1 MSEKPESRP
10 PIHGFSHFSATVTD
24 VEASA
29 SWYQRVLGL
38 QRLPTPFPHF
48 GREDTGYAI
57 VLIDPDA
64 GISVGLHHHEVNDG
78 HPFDE
83 SRTGL
88 DHIAMNVSDRA
99 ALDSWAAWLDN
110 QGVPHSGVNDAEE
123 PIPYSALIFRDP
135 DNIQLEMIHLPRP

>member
-1 MSEKPESRP
+1 MTASTESRP

-38 QRLPTPFPHF
+38 QRLPAPF
-48 GREDTGYAI
+48 
-57 VLIDPDA
+57 
-64 GISVGLHHHEVNDG
+64 GLHHNEGNDG

-88 DHIAMNVSDRA
+88 DHIAMNVADRA
-99 ALDSWAAWLDN
+99 ALDSWAVWLDS

-135 DNIQLEMIHLPRP
+135 DNIQLETIHLPRP